1 MRIPELQ
8 LHGWHALT
16 GSAASAAP
24 SRALRRAAQVKYTLQ
39 ALQHKSDF
47 LPNEAAD
54 PEISL
59 TLPCQLVCALVTAL
73 GKQALAVL
81 QAGNAQSYV
90 AEVGSSPPR
99 LSMFGWHRGAAHRS
113 SAHHWW

>member
-1 MRIPELQ
+1 M
-8 LHGWHALT
+8 
-16 GSAASAAP
+16 
-24 SRALRRAAQVKYTLQ
+24 KYTLQ

-73 GKQALAVL
+73 GKQALALL

-90 AEVGSSPPR
+90 AEVGSLLPR
-99 LSMFGWHRGAAHRS
+99 LSMSGTDDIEVLHIRVWCIVLAAVS
-113 SAHHWW
+113 QY